1 VKARA
6 ILAASMV
13 AAHLG
18 VWAAPAAGAADTAD
32 AADAADVARAA
43 GASQLRVHLLGTG
56 SPLPET
62 RRFGPSILVEAG
74 GQKFLFDAGRG
85 PMQRLHTLGIP
96 FAEVDK
102 LFITHLHSDHTI
114 GIPDLYLTG
123 WLRGRK
129 TPLHVLGPAGTRG
142 MMEHMAK
149 AFDYDIKI
157 RLEQNPGS
165 QVVAN
170 DVGAGVVYDK
180 DGVRITAFEVDHGP
194 VHPAFGYRIDYKG
207 RSVVLSGDTR
217 YSPALV
223 QQAKGVDLLVHE
235 VAAGSEQLMRS
246 SPVVRN
252 VVGIHTEPEEA
263 GKVFTQAAPRLA
275 VYSHI
280 VLFGVT
286 EAELERRTR
295 ATYAGPLTIG
305 EDLMSFDVGRQ
316 IKVSR
321 TQAKE

>member
-1 VKARA
+1 M
-6 ILAASMV
+6 LAACLL
-13 AAHLG
+13 AAHAG
-18 VWAAPAAGAADTAD
+18 AWAAAPGAVAGGAADDAPAAE
-32 AADAADVARAA
+32 AADAAPF
-43 GASQLRVHLLGTG
+43 RVHLLGTG

-62 RRFGPSILVEAG
+62 RRFGPSVLVEAG

-96 FAEVDK
+96 FAAVDK

-129 TPLHVLGPAGTRG
+129 TPLHVWGPAGTRG

-165 QVVAN
+165 QVDAA
-170 DVGAGVVYDK
+170 DIGAGVAYEK
-180 DGVRITAFEVDHGP
+180 EGVRITAFEVDHGP

-223 QQAKGVDLLVHE
+223 RQARGADLLVHE
-235 VAAGSEQLMRS
+235 VAAGSEELMRS

-252 VVGIHTEPEEA
+252 VIGIHTGPEDA
-263 GKVFTQAAPRLA
+263 GKVFAQAVPRLA

-286 EAELERRTR
+286 EPELERRTR
-295 ATYAGPLTIG
+295 TTYAGPLTIG
-305 EDLMSFDVGRQ
+305 EDLMTFDIGPR
-316 IKVSR
+316 IKVTR
-321 TQAKE
+321 TMAKE